1 VDADKIKNFFIH
13 HAEKMVVGLVI
24 AASAWMVYSGL
35 SLPDLRDEK
44 DPDQLAN
51 EAKQVRASI
60 DDDHSEAVLKERN
73 PTFQIDAELEKK
85 NKRLA
90 AAPYTPDHL
99 LVPRNLSESVRRQD
113 PTLLPPRA
121 LMTSGHLESYAVL
134 SNSSNYLAS
143 TLEPADELEKI
154 EVKKKVIKP
163 KRPRGRGAMMEMEGM
178 SSDGMSS
185 DGMSID
191 GMSMEGM
198 SMDGRS
204 SSSSMMG
211 MSSEMGMGMGAV
223 AGAGRALLPEYNFGF
238 STTSAS
244 AQSTSSKHPVPQSAW
259 FIAGTAVIPHKE
271 IANSY
276 RTALFDADGYT
287 PQRDQPLYFNYE
299 IQRAD
304 VTNKTIAQLVDADWM
319 LIGNRESDLKRAA
332 LQWAGFAPELVPSDY
347 RDLNITGYIPPIL
360 LSDYSKFALH
370 PLIPMVSRTEI
381 EQEQLM
387 AEQSKVAEV
396 KAEDFKLAG
405 PDDAGAMDGMNDIM
419 MGSTMDLSMDSDF
432 GMGMGAGVAAGMK
445 TIEENPVDYKIM
457 RFYDF
462 ARGGLPAGVSPMPGR
477 KYVYRLRYA
486 VQDPNFPAN
495 PSFQPKSSTLGGD
508 VYTRVQG
515 LMTKAE
521 QTKEREFQRW
531 SPWSEPSDPVSL
543 PGFNQYFAGKVEL
556 SKPRDFKLAGKN
568 VEVFKSPPLANVLTL
583 GHNAQYASPM
593 PIWMKD
599 VTEGSA
605 LSYKGAAE
613 IIDPISLAVKK
624 TPETEVLSGTT
635 IVDLAGGRPLG
646 LDEEEELKQPGMMLL
661 YDETGELRV
670 ESEVEDQEKYRIYSF
685 ADERGL

>member
-1 VDADKIKNFFIH
+1 MDADKIKNFFIH

-24 AASAWMVYSGL
+24 AASAWMIYSGL
-35 SLPDLRDEK
+35 SLPDMREEK

-60 DDDHSEAVLKERN
+60 DDDHSEAVLKERR
-73 PTFQIDAELEKK
+73 PTFQIDKELEATT
-85 NKRLA
+85 NPIPPG
-90 AAPYTPDHL
+90 PYSPDIL
-99 LVPRNLSESVRRQD
+99 FEPRNLSDSVRRQD
-113 PTLLPPRA
+113 PTLMPPRA

-154 EVKKKVIKP
+154 EVKKKVIRP
-163 KRPRGRGAMMEMEGM
+163 RRPRGRGAMMDMEGM
-178 SSDGMSS
+178 GMGSEMGMDGM
-185 DGMSID
+185 G
-191 GMSMEGM
+191 
-198 SMDGRS
+198 MDGRS

-211 MSSEMGMGMGAV
+211 MGSEMGMGVA
-223 AGAGRALLPEYNFGF
+223 AGAGRALSSEYNFGF
-238 STTSAS
+238 SPTSAS
-244 AQSTSSKHPVPQSAW
+244 AQIASSKHPVPQSAW

-271 IANSY
+271 IADSY
-276 RTALFDADGYT
+276 RAALFDADGYT

-304 VTNKTIAQLVDADWM
+304 VTTKTVAQLADADWM

-405 PDDAGAMDGMNDIM
+405 PDGAGAGAMNGMDDIM
-419 MGSTMDLSMDSDF
+419 AGSSMDLSMDSDF

-531 SPWSEPSDPVSL
+531 SPWSEPSEPVSL
-543 PGFNQYFAGKVEL
+543 PGFNQYFAGNVEL

-568 VEVFKSPPLANVLTL
+568 VEVFKSPPTANVLSL

-593 PIWMKD
+593 PIWMKN

-613 IIDPISLAVKK
+613 IIDPISLSVKK

-646 LDEEEELKQPGMMLL
+646 LDEEEELKQPGLMLL
-661 YDETGELRV
+661 YDENGELRV